1 MIEKE
6 LRANWDS
13 VFYPQPDDE
22 PEGQTFGDEVQP
34 VEPPVLLA
42 QGPTEGPG
50 GAVFGFFPQMKPR
63 RAGRSEVG
71 ENLPVLAADVVAG
84 AGKGLVSG
92 AVGMPGDILAIGRG
106 LYEIG
111 RRGGDESKL
120 DAFLRGMDDGTIV
133 PTSDDVDKWLTK
145 TFGPVVPPGNVMQ
158 TQREAAAGAGRL
170 AGEVVADPFVAVKA
184 AKPLAKGAK
193 ALLPKI
199 GEMLD
204 QYMQRTGMQANLVAY
219 HGSSKKFEKFDPKK
233 IGTGEGVQAYGY
245 GLYFSE
251 SRDVAKGFKV
261 AVPDKG
267 PGALYT
273 VDVPDSL
280 VRKMIEWDKPIS
292 QQPQNVKDALANSV
306 FAGTEMTGKEVYE
319 RIGSML
325 SKGTKEKQGQA
336 ASRFFAEK
344 GVPGVR
350 YIEKNAGNVV
360 VFPGSEDQIKII
372 KTEGGQ

>member
-13 VFYPQPDDE
+13 LFYPQPDDE
-22 PEGQTFGDEVQP
+22 ADANTFGQEVDP
-34 VEPPVLLA
+34 VEQPILLA
-42 QGPTEGPG
+42 QAPTEGG
-50 GAVFGFFPQMKPR
+50 GAAFGVFPQMKPK
-63 RAGRSEVG
+63 RAGASETG
-71 ENLPVLAADVVAG
+71 ANLPLLAADVAAG

-92 AVGMPGDILAIGRG
+92 SVGMAGDILAIGRG

-111 RRGGDESKL
+111 RRGGDQSAV
-120 DAFLRGMDDGTIV
+120 DAFLGGMEKGFIL

-145 TFGPVVPPGNVMQ
+145 TFGPVVPPGNAMQ
-158 TQREAAAGAGRL
+158 SEREAAAGAGRM
-170 AGEVVADPFVAVKA
+170 AGEIVADPFVAIKA

-219 HGSSKKFEKFDPKK
+219 HGSTKKFEKFDPTK

-251 SRDVAKGFKV
+251 SQDVAKGFKV
-261 AVPDKG
+261 AVPGKG

-280 VRKMIEWDKPIS
+280 VSKMIEWDKPIS
-292 QQPQNVKDALANSV
+292 QQPQNVQDALADSV
-306 FAGTEMTGKEVYE
+306 FAGANMTGKEVYE

-336 ASRFFAEK
+336 ASKFFADK

-350 YIEKNAGNVV
+350 YMEKNAGNIV
-360 VFPGSEDQIKII
+360 VFPGIEDQIKII